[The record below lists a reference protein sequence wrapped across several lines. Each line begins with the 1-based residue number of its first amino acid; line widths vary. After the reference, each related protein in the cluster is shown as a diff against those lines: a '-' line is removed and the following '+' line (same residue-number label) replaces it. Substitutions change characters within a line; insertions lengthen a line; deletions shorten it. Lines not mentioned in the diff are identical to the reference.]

1 MKNNELV
8 IVKQNKITKFI
19 NRIKCMLSKNRIE
32 KEQLIK
38 KINLLENELAE
49 LENNNDNSR
58 AIQVSIYTT
67 KNRIAILKHKLT
79 LK

>member
-19 NRIKCMLSKNRIE
+19 NRIKCMFSKNRIE

-58 AIQVSIYTT
+58 AIHVSIYTT

>member
-8 IVKQNKITKFI
+8 IVKQNNITKFI
-19 NRIKCMLSKNRIE
+19 NRIKCLFSKNRIE
-32 KEQLIK
+32 KEQLVK

>member
-8 IVKQNKITKFI
+8 IVKQNNITKFI
-19 NRIKCMLSKNRIE
+19 NRIKCMFSKNRIE

-58 AIQVSIYTT
+58 AMQVSIYTT

>member
-8 IVKQNKITKFI
+8 IVKQNIITKFF
-19 NRIKCMLSKNRIE
+19 NRFKCLFLKNKIE
-32 KEQLIK
+32 KEQLVQ
-38 KINLLENELAE
+38 KIHFLENELAK
-49 LENNNDNSR
+49 LENNNDNSK

>member
-8 IVKQNKITKFI
+8 IVRQNNITKFI
-19 NRIKCMLSKNRIE
+19 NRIKCLFSKNRIE

-38 KINLLENELAE
+38 RINLLENELAE

-58 AIQVSIYTT
+58 AVQVSIYTT

>member
-8 IVKQNKITKFI
+8 IVKQNNITKFI
-19 NRIKCMLSKNRIE
+19 NRIKCLFSKNRIE

-58 AIQVSIYTT
+58 AMQVSIYTT

>member
-8 IVKQNKITKFI
+8 IVKQNNITKFI
-19 NRIKCMLSKNRIE
+19 NRIKCLFSKNRIE

>member
-19 NRIKCMLSKNRIE
+19 NRIKCMFSKNRIE

-58 AIQVSIYTT
+58 AIQVSIY
-67 KNRIAILKHKLT
+67 N
-79 LK
+79 